1 VRDARP
7 RFCHAVNM
15 VQHADAD
22 DFSYAEPDDPRLKR
36 FFIRLIERMSGQPYL
51 KWLYEDHLAN
61 PLPDESFWDAA
72 VRRLELQIVCNEE
85 ALARWPREGPLIV
98 VSNHPFGVLDGV
110 VICHLVSRVRD
121 DFRVLTNAILM
132 RAGAIR
138 EFLLPIDFTESEE
151 AVKTNLQSR
160 AAAKAH
166 LVGGGCLIIFP
177 AGGVST
183 TPTPWHRH
191 AVDAEWKTYTGRL
204 IAQAKAPV
212 APVFFAGQNS
222 RMFQLASHISLTL
235 RLSLLFKEVHD
246 RIGSE
251 LHVRIGEALP
261 YDRLPATGDRQAF
274 MRHLREM
281 TYRLGEGVP
290 QPKNP
295 RVKRPRKAPKH
306 ARQPYHGKKAAK

>member
-1 VRDARP
+1 MTRRTDS
-7 RFCHAVNM
+7 
-15 VQHADAD
+15 D

-61 PLPDESFWDAA
+61 PQPNESFWDAA
-72 VRRLELQIVCNEE
+72 VRRLELKIICNEDT
-85 ALARWPREGPLIV
+85 LLRWPRQGPLIV

-110 VICHLVSRVRD
+110 VISHLVSRVRE
-121 DFRVLTNAILM
+121 DFRVLTNAVLM
-132 RAGAIR
+132 RAQAVR
-138 EFLLPIDFTESEE
+138 KFLLPIDFTESED
-151 AVKTNLQSR
+151 AMKTNLQSR

-166 LVGGGCLIIFP
+166 LLGGGCLVVFP

-183 TPTPWHRH
+183 TPTPWHKR

-204 IAQAKAPV
+204 ISQAKAPV

-251 LHVRIGEALP
+251 MHVRAGDAVPFEH
-261 YDRLPATGDRQAF
+261 LPATSDRQAF

-281 TYRLGEGVP
+281 TYSLGEGVP
-290 QPKNP
+290 PP
-295 RVKRPRKAPKH
+295 SRATSKRPKQAPKQAH
-306 ARQPYHGKKAAK
+306 KSSRSTATR

>member
-1 VRDARP
+1 MTR
-7 RFCHAVNM
+7 HAE
-15 VQHADAD
+15 AD

-61 PLPDESFWDAA
+61 PLAGESFWDAA
-72 VRRLELQIVCNEE
+72 VRRLELKIVCNED

-110 VICHLVSRVRD
+110 VICHLVSRVRE
-121 DFRVLTNAILM
+121 DFRVLTNAVLM
-132 RAGAIR
+132 RAKAIR
-138 EFLLPIDFTESEE
+138 EFLLPIDFAESEE

-166 LVGGGCLIIFP
+166 LLNGGCLIIFP

-183 TPTPWHRH
+183 TPKPWNKR

-251 LHVRIGEALP
+251 MHVRVGDAAPFEE
-261 YDRLPATGDRQAF
+261 LPATGDRQAF

-290 QPKNP
+290 PPAKS
-295 RVKRPRKAPKH
+295 RVKRPKRAPEAASKSIDG
-306 ARQPYHGKKAAK
+306 AQKK